1 MTSDKKVLSFP
12 LRCFKGVYEFLR
24 PVLNIVVVV
33 CAFLCCL
40 RPKAGSNARL
50 NSALILGVCAA
61 LLLAMKIFH
70 KWQMRKDVYRVY
82 RTPAARG
89 LEPRQMVPL
98 CFTTLIFMI
107 PFYMVFIT
115 AFKNSVEANQIDFTW
130 WPQQDISVDSFR
142 EVFTIGDIVGLNM
155 LRALLNSFVYTMIP
169 LCMGL
174 TVACLAAYAFA
185 KLRFRNKN
193 RMYRMLI
200 ATMMMPGCV
209 TMATGYMMYD
219 WYHWTNS
226 PLPLIIPGCF
236 SGAGTVMFLR
246 EYFMGIP
253 DSMLEAA
260 RIDGAGKWKCFWTI
274 MIPMARPA
282 IVTQFVMGFIG
293 GFNDFMGPL
302 IYINDPEGYTIQ
314 TALNFMSS
322 LTFDKSVTAAACVIT
337 LVPMLI
343 LYLIFQKY
351 IINGISLSS
360 GLKG

>member
-82 RTPAARG
+82 RAPAARG

-130 WPQQDISVDSFR
+130 WPQQGISVDSFR
-142 EVFTIGDIVGLNM
+142 EVFTIGDIVELNM

-343 LYLIFQKY
+343 LYMLFQKY

>member
-82 RTPAARG
+82 RAPAARG

>member
-1 MTSDKKVLSFP
+1 MTSDKNRLSLSWKV
-12 LRCFKGVYEFLR
+12 FKTTYEFLR
-24 PVLNIVVVV
+24 PVLSIVAVI
-33 CAFLCCL
+33 CMFLCCL
-40 RPKAGSNARL
+40 RSKEGSHARL
-50 NSALILGVCAA
+50 YSA
-61 LLLAMKIFH
+61 LLLGGSAAILLATKIIHKCMMK
-70 KWQMRKDVYRVY
+70 KDVYRIY
-82 RTPAARG
+82 RSGAARR
-89 LEPRQMVPL
+89 LEPRELIPL
-98 CFTTLIFMI
+98 CVITVIFMI

-115 AFKNSVEANQIDFTW
+115 AFKNTVEANQLRFTW
-130 WPQQDISVDSFR
+130 WPEQGFSMDSFR
-142 EVFTIGDIVGLNM
+142 EVFTVGDIVGLNM
-155 LRALLNSFVYTMIP
+155 WRSLLNSLVYTMIP
-169 LCMGL
+169 LVVGL
-174 TVACLAAYAFA
+174 IVACLAAYAFA
-185 KLRFRNKN
+185 KLNFRNKK
-193 RMYRMLI
+193 RMYQLLI

-260 RIDGAGKWKCFWTI
+260 RTDGAGKWRCFVHI
-274 MIPMARPA
+274 LMPMARPA
-282 IVTQFVMGFIG
+282 IITQFIMGFIG

-302 IYINDPEGYTIQ
+302 IYLNDPEGYTIQ
-314 TALNFMSS
+314 VALSFMST
-322 LTFDKSVTAAACVIT
+322 LTFDNSVVASACVIT
-337 LVPMLI
+337 LVPMLV